1 MGGIVPAGPV
11 PIKRRKSGRTH
22 EPEAEPGVLT
32 SVKLLSVDV
41 PPVPVL
47 LIDGDT
53 ASGATLQP
61 LFAQRGFQLDAEH
74 DGVRGLAAAIER
86 RYQVVMLDLA
96 LPRIDGLHLVRRLRR
111 HGDVPIIV
119 VTARAAIEDRILAFD
134 AGADDF
140 VAKPAEPE
148 ELLARIRAVLRRA
161 ARPAAPGPDG
171 FTVSGLEFHPS
182 TRRVLSGG
190 TPLELTSIEYDILE
204 CLARSAGRV
213 LSRDAL
219 IGLLHQRDAAPF
231 DRSVDVHV
239 HHVRRKLGK
248 RRRLIRT
255 VRGEGYLFCREVNK
269 T

>member
-1 MGGIVPAGPV
+1 M
-11 PIKRRKSGRTH
+11 T
-22 EPEAEPGVLT
+22 EPDVLR
-32 SVKLLSVDV
+32 SVKLLKVNV
-41 PPVPVL
+41 PPAPIL
-47 LIDGDT
+47 LIDGD
-53 ASGATLQP
+53 AAFGATLQP

-74 DGVRGLAAAIER
+74 DAVRGLAAASEG
-86 RYQVVMLDLA
+86 RYQLVVLDLA
-96 LPRIDGLHLVRRLRR
+96 LPRIDGLHVMRRLRR

-148 ELLARIRAVLRRA
+148 ELLVRIRAVLRRA
-161 ARPAAPGPDG
+161 ARAAAPGLDG
-171 FTVSGLEFHPS
+171 FTAGGLEFHPS

-190 TPLELTSIEYDILE
+190 TPMELTSIEYDILE

-213 LSRDAL
+213 LSRDTL

-248 RRRLIRT
+248 RRKLIRT
-255 VRGEGYLFCREVNK
+255 VRGEGYVFCRELNK